1 MVLLFYQKVL
11 LPLAGL
17 GTRGVTAVAVCAALW
32 AVLNAFISPFF
43 WQLTQMPFLCDLL
56 AFAALV
62 LVVWWT
68 RRFGAA
74 SLTGVVFGVLSF
86 VLRPGAFFNTAFI
99 VAAIAFD
106 LLTRA
111 VGYNRMFNKPLVGSI
126 ATVLISTA
134 CAALAGLIIGALFMS
149 FATFP
154 AILAF
159 AGLHAIGGLIGGLVG
174 TGIITTLKARR
185 IEPGAVR
192 G

>member
-1 MVLLFYQKVL
+1 MVLLLCQKVL
-11 LPLAGL
+11 LTLAGL

-32 AVLNAFISPFF
+32 AVLNALISPFF

-56 AFAALV
+56 AFATLM

-68 RRFGAA
+68 RRFGVAA
-74 SLTGVVFGVLSF
+74 LTGVVFGVLSF
-86 VLRPGAFFNTAFI
+86 VLRPGAFFNSAFI

-111 VGYNRMFNKPLVGSI
+111 AGYDRMFNKLLVGSI
-126 ATVLISTA
+126 ASVLISTA
-134 CAALAGLIIGALFMS
+134 CAGLAGLMIGALFMS

-159 AGLHAIGGLIGGLVG
+159 ASLHAIGGLIGGLVG
-174 TGIITTLKARR
+174 AGIITTLGVRK
-185 IEPGAVR
+185 IEPGVVK

>member
-1 MVLLFYQKVL
+1 
-11 LPLAGL
+11 
-17 GTRGVTAVAVCAALW
+17 
-32 AVLNAFISPFF
+32 
-43 WQLTQMPFLCDLL
+43 MPFLCDLL
-56 AFAALV
+56 AFAALM

-74 SLTGVVFGVLSF
+74 ALTGVVFGVLSF
-86 VLRPGAFFNTAFI
+86 VLRPGAFFNSSFI

-126 ATVLISTA
+126 AAVLISTA

-154 AILAF
+154 AILTF

-174 TGIITTLKARR
+174 AGIIATLKARR

>member
-1 MVLLFYQKVL
+1 
-11 LPLAGL
+11 
-17 GTRGVTAVAVCAALW
+17 VTAVAVCAALW

-56 AFAALV
+56 AFAALI

-86 VLRPGAFFNTAFI
+86 VLRPGAFFNSAFI
-99 VAAIAFD
+99 FAAIAFD
-106 LLTRA
+106 VLTRA
-111 VGYNRMFNKPLVGSI
+111 VGYDRMFNKPLVGSI
-126 ATVLISTA
+126 TSVLISIA

-149 FATFP
+149 LATFT
-154 AILAF
+154 AITAF

-174 TGIITTLKARR
+174 AGIIATLKARR
-185 IEPGAVR
+185 IDPGAVR